1 MSAIVG
7 RKRELAQLKSL
18 LESDKSEFV
27 AVYGRRR
34 VGKTF
39 LIREAFD
46 YKFTFQHTGILDAP
60 KSEQISEF
68 MRSLYKV
75 YPEKCKQPRTWF
87 DAFHLLED
95 YLESLG
101 EGKKLLFID
110 EMPWMDTPRS
120 NFIKALDHFWN
131 GWATMRK
138 DIVLIICGSAT
149 SWIIDNVINN

>member
-1 MSAIVG
+1 MSAFVG

-18 LESDKSEFV
+18 FESDKSEFV
-27 AVYGRRR
+27 AVYGRQR

-75 YPEKCKQPRTWF
+75 C
-87 DAFHLLED
+87 
-95 YLESLG
+95 
-101 EGKKLLFID
+101 
-110 EMPWMDTPRS
+110 
-120 NFIKALDHFWN
+120 
-131 GWATMRK
+131 
-138 DIVLIICGSAT
+138 
-149 SWIIDNVINN
+149 IN